1 MTVIIHERDIEA
13 HLVEQCKA
21 RGWGCYKFTSPQ
33 RRNVPD
39 RIVIVPPAG
48 EPRAQVI
55 FVECKAP
62 SKRPTAGQLREHERL
77 RALGCRV
84 VVVDSFEAVNAF
96 IAGIA

>member
-1 MTVIIHERDIEA
+1 MPVHERD
-13 HLVEQCKA
+13 VESYLAGKC
-21 RGWGCYKFTSPQ
+21 RRLGWGRYKFTSPQ

-39 RIVIVPPAG
+39 DIVIVPPAG

-62 SKRPTAGQLREHERL
+62 GKRPTAGQLREHERL

-84 VVVDSFEAVNAF
+84 VVVDSLEAVDAF